1 MVCGFLREKV
11 LDNSRKRN
19 FVVSILFARGDVGP
33 QVTELKK
40 KIIAIQVVEN
50 DNHLLLGSYVC
61 FLLVYW

>member
-1 MVCGFLREKV
+1 MCGFLSEKV
-11 LDNSRKRN
+11 LENCRKRN

-33 QVTELKK
+33 QVRELKTI
-40 KIIAIQVVEN
+40 IIAIQVVEN